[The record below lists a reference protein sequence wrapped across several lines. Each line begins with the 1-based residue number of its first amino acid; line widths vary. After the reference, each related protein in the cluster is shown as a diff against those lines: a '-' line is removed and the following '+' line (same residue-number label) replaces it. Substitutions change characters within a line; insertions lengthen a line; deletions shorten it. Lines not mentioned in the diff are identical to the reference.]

1 MFVPVNGRL
10 LRVLDVGRGDRVFVA
25 HGGWV
30 GGAELWQQQV
40 ELLTQRGWRVVTFD
54 HRGSG
59 QSPAKAANVSVD
71 GLVDD
76 LEAILHQLDIERCV
90 LGGVSMGTVAALRVA
105 RRVPERVEGL
115 VLVGGS
121 SRWPNWQ
128 VRPLVAGLT
137 VFYRG
142 TLAAFGA
149 LAIVE
154 PDVRHR
160 VRRWFRQISR
170 QADPRAAR
178 AMMRS
183 LSGTDLRAEVES
195 LHRPALL
202 IHGTRDLIV
211 LPRFARELA
220 ESLPDSELKL
230 LPGAGHLP
238 TLTRP
243 REIADAVHA
252 RFGAGP

>member
-1 MFVPVNGRL
+1 VFVGVNGRL
-10 LRVLDVGRGDRVFVA
+10 LRVLDVGHGDRVLVA

-76 LEAILHQLDIERCV
+76 LEAILDRFGIERCV
-90 LGGVSMGTVAALRVA
+90 LGGISMGTVPAMRVALRV
-105 RRVPERVEGL
+105 PDRVEGL
-115 VLVGGS
+115 VLVGATA
-121 SRWPNWQ
+121 RWPKWQ
-128 VRPLVAGLT
+128 VLPLVAGLT
-137 VFYRG
+137 AFYRG
-142 TLAAFGA
+142 TLSAFGA

-154 PDVRHR
+154 PDVRKR
-160 VRRWFRQISR
+160 VRRWFRQVAR
-170 QADPRAAR
+170 QASPKAAR

-183 LSGTDLRAEVES
+183 LAGTDLREDVRS
-195 LHRPALL
+195 LHTPALV

-220 ESLPDSELKL
+220 ELLPNGELKL
-230 LPGAGHLP
+230 LRGAGHLP

-252 RFGAGP
+252 RFGSDS